1 MVQSEQVEQTEASLK
16 AALRRIRPGRRT
28 SLVDALILQRHVFE
42 SAQNC
47 TKPIELAALARAWDV
62 LENRKRVLR
71 GKPDPG
77 QLRPEAPKRHKP
89 KPISGPTESPQ

>member
-1 MVQSEQVEQTEASLK
+1 MAQSEQAPQTEAALR

-28 SLVDALILQRHVFE
+28 SLVDALVLQRHVFE
-42 SAQNC
+42 TAEQC

-77 QLRPEAPKRHKP
+77 HLRPEAPKRKSKQVP
-89 KPISGPTESPQ
+89 YTPTDMPE